1 MLITSCRLAKDKGL
15 EYLIPAIKELLGKR
29 KDICW
34 KFIGDGP
41 YKETF
46 RHELDGYNVLFTG
59 FLTGDTY
66 VKALQNADLFV
77 FPSIADTFG
86 QTPMEA
92 QACGVPV
99 IVTNRGG
106 PKDNVLNGETGL
118 VVEGKSSSA
127 LLKGIESILDK
138 DLLQQMGQKARANVA
153 ERSFEN
159 AFQELCKHYTL

>member
-1 MLITSCRLAKDKGL
+1 
-15 EYLIPAIKELLGKR
+15 
-29 KDICW
+29 
-34 KFIGDGP
+34 
-41 YKETF
+41 
-46 RHELDGYNVLFTG
+46 
-59 FLTGDTY
+59 
-66 VKALQNADLFV
+66 LFV

-106 PKDNVLNGETGL
+106 PKDNVLDGETGL
-118 VVEGKSSSA
+118 IVEGKSSSA
-127 LLKGIESILDK
+127 LLKGIKSILDK
-138 DLLQQMGQKARANVA
+138 ELLQQMGQNARANVA